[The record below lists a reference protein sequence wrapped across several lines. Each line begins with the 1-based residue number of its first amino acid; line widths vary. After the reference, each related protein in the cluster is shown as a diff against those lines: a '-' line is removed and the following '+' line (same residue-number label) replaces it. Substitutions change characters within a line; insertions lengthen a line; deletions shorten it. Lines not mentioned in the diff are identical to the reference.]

1 MAMKRF
7 MQLVAL
13 LCVSYTFA
21 FQPVGPRPSTIA
33 RTALKNGKGDDE
45 EESLGWNP
53 IRALSEAIGSIDD
66 VIDDFMFKRMGN
78 GEVFY
83 GKRKINP
90 SGRDNTEGSYN
101 GMGMSDKGRID
112 ESRERKEEFLEQRR
126 RQAEER
132 ERS

>member
-1 MAMKRF
+1 MATKRF

-13 LCVSYTFA
+13 LCVSYIFA
-21 FQPVGPRPSTIA
+21 FQPVGPSTIA
-33 RTALKNGKGDDE
+33 RTAVKNGRGDDE
-45 EESLGWNP
+45 GESLGWNP
-53 IRALSEAIGSIDD
+53 IRALSEAIGNLDD
-66 VIDDFMFKRMGN
+66 VIDDFMFKKMGN

-101 GMGMSDKGRID
+101 GMGMSDKVRID
-112 ESRERKEEFLEQRR
+112 ESRERKEEFLEKRR

-132 ERS
+132 KRS